1 MKVLVSAFKQ
11 EKVQVGAS
19 SVIGLADGSFAALV
33 HTGGGAP
40 EAELPR
46 LRGHDPGEA
55 AEADRVGAGQQ
66 LGPVLRPVIAAWA
79 VPPVDM
85 MAA

>member
-1 MKVLVSAFKQ
+1 MIVKT
-11 EKVQVGAS
+11 
-19 SVIGLADGSFAALV
+19 DGSFAALV

-85 MAA
+85 VQRRGQDTHTDKWSTSGRSH